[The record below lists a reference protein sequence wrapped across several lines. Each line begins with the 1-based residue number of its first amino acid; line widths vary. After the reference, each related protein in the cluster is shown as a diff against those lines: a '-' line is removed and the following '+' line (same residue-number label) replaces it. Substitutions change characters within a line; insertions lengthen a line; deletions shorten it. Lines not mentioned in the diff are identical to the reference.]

1 MTKAFSLFMLV
12 FSLAITQGF
21 SQETRKPAPM
31 ETADQDKKSEGQ
43 KAETPKLEASLSA
56 AEQAERD
63 MLVPRKY
70 QEQLAIEAAKP
81 IKYGPANGTR
91 KTYYKKS
98 SSRKKYY
105 GKKRSSSRRR

>member
-1 MTKAFSLFMLV
+1 MTKAFSLFLLV

-21 SQETRKPAPM
+21 SQATSNPAPTETR
-31 ETADQDKKSEGQ
+31 DQERKTEPQ
-43 KAETPKLEASLSA
+43 KLEASLSP

-70 QEQLAIEAAKP
+70 QEQLAIEASKP

-91 KTYYKKS
+91 KTYHKKS

-105 GKKRSSSRRR
+105 SRKRSTSSRRR